1 MDSIRKIFGYIH
13 IALALLV
20 AFQFL
25 VSPMYGGDVN
35 GTIWDMVSILMAVGC
50 IPALIFAVIR
60 VRETEDRSDWG
71 AKAMLI
77 ATLVLFLLFFRLFFS
92 SQVFDSAEKP
102 PYEFRLLMWYGIDV
116 LFVVVNL
123 FVGRYLLRSGTGQR
137 RA

>member
-1 MDSIRKIFGYIH
+1 MHSIRKIFGYIH

-20 AFQFL
+20 ALQFL
-25 VSPMYGGDVN
+25 ASPMYDGDVN
-35 GTIWDMVSILMAVGC
+35 GRVWDIVSILMAVGC
-50 IPALIFAVIR
+50 IPALIFAG
-60 VRETEDRSDWG
+60 VRMREDEDPSDWG
-71 AKAMLI
+71 AKTMLI

-123 FVGRYLLRSGTGQR
+123 FVGRYLLGSRTGQR
-137 RA
+137 KA